1 MNGHVAAIKAM
12 DSNVAADGTG
22 GYLGSKS
29 DQVSAFLSGTGAT
42 LIVNLHLNGRLP
54 ADKVPHSFEDVCT
67 LLTNW
72 VGSVYESDA
81 DNKRPAASI
90 MASHEAEGDRIF
102 AYGKGGDKQKGKGER
117 DRRETL
123 PNVVQAKTE
132 LRSRGG

>member
-1 MNGHVAAIKAM
+1 M
-12 DSNVAADGTG
+12 
-22 GYLGSKS
+22 
-29 DQVSAFLSGTGAT
+29 
-42 LIVNLHLNGRLP
+42 IVNLHLNGRLP